1 MRGDRLSHEQV
12 ARIFYAL
19 LRQLREEQGYQ
30 RGPVW
35 NLLTAEEQ
43 GWYERSI
50 ELARMGLLP
59 AQIHASWAS
68 DAGQDGWTC
77 GPEIDRNGKTH
88 PEMASWDELDS
99 RYRLRFI
106 LLQMVTTGLTIDV
119 PDVWGA
125 SRAVTAL

>member
-19 LRQLREEQGYQ
+19 LRQLREEQGNH

-35 NLLTAEEQ
+35 NLLTTEEQ

-50 ELARMGLLP
+50 ELARMGLAP
-59 AQIHASWAS
+59 AQIHAAWAA
-68 DAGQDGWTC
+68 DAAQDGWRC
-77 GPEIDRNGKTH
+77 GPEIDRDGKTH
-88 PEMASWDELDS
+88 PEMAHWDELDGK
-99 RYRLRFI
+99 YRLRFI

-119 PDVWGA
+119 PNVWVT